1 MNKQKLIEYLKQ
13 QINECKKLLER
24 AEDRAYKG
32 YLQGQIYAFELVLRE
47 VETEKNPDIQEENEY
62 TKVFDKM
69 LTNGGK
75 LEGAE

>member
-1 MNKQKLIEYLKQ
+1 MLTVEFVKQNIREL
-13 QINECKKLLER
+13 KKLLEHTQ
-24 AEDRAYKG
+24 DRALKAY
-32 YLQGQIYAFELVLRE
+32 YQGQLYAFELVLRGM
-47 VETEKNPDIQEENEY
+47 TRNPDYQEENEY